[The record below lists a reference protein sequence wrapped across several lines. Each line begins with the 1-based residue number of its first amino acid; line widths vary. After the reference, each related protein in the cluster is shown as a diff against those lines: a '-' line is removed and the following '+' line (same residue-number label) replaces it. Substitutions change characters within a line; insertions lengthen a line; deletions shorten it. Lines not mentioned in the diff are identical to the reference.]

1 MLTMLCRE
9 PSPAQREP
17 RSPSKGG
24 KPLFGDSQKPAS
36 ASRPPLENG
45 EIRDD
50 AFVADSQSAGDES
63 QVLVPDSQVSIDESQ
78 RFDESQAPLDESQRP
93 LDNSQR
99 PFDESQRPL
108 DESQVPFDQ
117 SQRPF
122 DGSQRPFNES
132 QWSQSQPLANSAY
145 LETQSELI
153 GAQPRDDSQYS
164 WPSFPATQP
173 LNGGESQDTTGH
185 LDDSQPSQALD
196 SESQL
201 TADSRPAGHA
211 HLKLPATES
220 QSLAIDSQPS
230 TGTQSS
236 NTILA
241 NIHATER
248 ALRDIAKSFRFTY
261 EEVKEY
267 YDRCHDLARVRI
279 RFQEM
284 REVLRARFG
293 D

>member
-1 MLTMLCRE
+1 MD
-9 PSPAQREP
+9 
-17 RSPSKGG
+17 
-24 KPLFGDSQKPAS
+24 DSQTT
-36 ASRPPLENG
+36 
-45 EIRDD
+45 
-50 AFVADSQSAGDES
+50 GDES
-63 QVLVPDSQVSIDESQ
+63 QVLVPDSQVSINESHP
-78 RFDESQAPLDESQRP
+78 FDDSQAPLDESQRP
-93 LDNSQR
+93 LDNIQR
-99 PFDESQRPL
+99 PYDESQKPLDESQRP
-108 DESQVPFDQ
+108 
-117 SQRPF
+117 
-122 DGSQRPFNES
+122 FNDN

-164 WPSFPATQP
+164 WPFPSTQVP
-173 LNGGESQDTTGH
+173 GGESQDPTSGTH
-185 LDDSQPSQALD
+185 PSQAPDNDSQRLAESQPSAN
-196 SESQL
+196 S
-201 TADSRPAGHA
+201 
-211 HLKLPATES
+211 HLKLTANEY
-220 QSLAIDSQPS
+220 QSSAIDSQPS

-236 NTILA
+236 TTILA

-267 YDRCHDLARVRI
+267 YDRCHDLARVRM